1 MNHISNLGKVHS
13 QVCRTH
19 FRHFQWSNRGA
30 GHATREKKNT
40 TWNNMEQQIFGHA
53 KLRSDAMMKHDTPWA
68 KAWNCF
74 QSSKQL
80 HRTHVLIFRI
90 SCCFSTF
97 TIVTT
102 RASGEL
108 EVRFLNV
115 DAILRSSTYIYIYQ
129 LCCICWMVLAGV
141 PFLVLPYKKVDF
153 AQSRFTWLPWVLW
166 MVIQI
171 PHNTIN
177 LYYHCLSIL
186 IVWN

>member
-1 MNHISNLGKVHS
+1 MNHISNLGIGKVHS

-19 FRHFQWSNRGA
+19 FRHFQRSNRGA
-30 GHATREKKNT
+30 GHA
-40 TWNNMEQQIFGHA
+40 MEQQIFGHA
-53 KLRSDAMMKHDTPWA
+53 KLRSDAMMKHDTSWA
-68 KAWNCF
+68 KAWNCL

-129 LCCICWMVLAGV
+129 YQLCCICWMLLAGV

-171 PHNTIN
+171 PRNTIN
-177 LYYHCLSIL
+177 IYQYLC
-186 IVWN
+186 